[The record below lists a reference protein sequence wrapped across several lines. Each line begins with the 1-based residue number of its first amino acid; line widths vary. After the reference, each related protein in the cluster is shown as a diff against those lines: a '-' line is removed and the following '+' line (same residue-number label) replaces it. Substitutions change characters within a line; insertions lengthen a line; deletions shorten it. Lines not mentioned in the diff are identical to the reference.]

1 MIAHKHGIVF
11 NNYDIDRARSTL
23 LFTVSNGNTIC
34 ACVYFA
40 ANVGKLSYLLIVL
53 MGHTM
58 FVNVQ
63 YISSASI

>member
-1 MIAHKHGIVF
+1 MIAHEHAFVF

-23 LFTVSNGNTIC
+23 FITVNNGNTVC
-34 ACVYFA
+34 ARVYFA
-40 ANVGKLSYLLIVL
+40 VNVGKLSYLLIVL
-53 MGHTM
+53 IGHTM